1 MKEVKANRVGGP
13 YMIQDSDH
21 MSGQGQVGGEADSR
35 QSEQSQ
41 GETRQQTPQAPQA
54 TRAAR
59 PNAHQTGY
67 PASKAASER
76 TSAISAKRF

>member
-41 GETRQQTPQAPQA
+41 GETRQQGGHRDSGGQQ
-54 TRAAR
+54 
-59 PNAHQTGY
+59 GG
-67 PASKAASER
+67 ER
-76 TSAISAKRF
+76 THKRNKR